1 MEIYPLRNS
10 RDIMVAS
17 EVSGIS
23 PAEIE
28 KKKQEALYNTKRESE
43 IQWAIDHFNKDR
55 EWFDKTMQKI
65 NDLKES
71 VSKELSFREQTIEV
85 YGWIANEL
93 DKNIV
98 SSFSIPL
105 EKNRQYTIAHSIE
118 LILTEPS
125 LYNKIINWD

>member
-55 EWFDKTMQKI
+55 EWFDKTMQKV
-65 NDLKES
+65 NDLQKS